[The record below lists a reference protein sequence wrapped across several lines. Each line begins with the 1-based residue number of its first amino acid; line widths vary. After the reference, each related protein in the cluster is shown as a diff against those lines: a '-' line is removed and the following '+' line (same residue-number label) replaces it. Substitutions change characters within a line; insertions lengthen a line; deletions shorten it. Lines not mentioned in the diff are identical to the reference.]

1 LIQKINFE
9 VLWWVITAVIAT
21 LILLPIYLNIGEAYS
36 FYRDNILIIVIAIT
50 WTRYIFFMKYHW
62 LTLSNYIKAFFMVLS
77 IPTFLFI
84 IGTFYDFQSFYDD
97 GLFDDV
103 LSVLP
108 YKNQANMLL
117 YIRTEMIFFLAFA
130 FICNFMLPF
139 RMLMSIWRK
148 INKGTE

>member
-9 VLWWVITAVIAT
+9 LLWWVITAVIAT
-21 LILLPIYLNIGEAYS
+21 LIILPIYLNIGESYP
-36 FYRDNILIIVIAIT
+36 FYRDNIILIVIAVT
-50 WTRYIFFMKYHW
+50 WTRYIFFMKHHW
-62 LTLSNYIKAFFMVLS
+62 LTLSNYIKAFFMVFS

-84 IGTFYDFQSFYDD
+84 IGAFYDFQSFYDD
-97 GLFDDV
+97 GLFDAV
-103 LSVLP
+103 LEELP
-108 YKNQANMLL
+108 FQNQSNMLL

-139 RMLMSIWRK
+139 RMLISIWRK

>member
-1 LIQKINFE
+1 MIQKINFE

-21 LILLPIYLNIGEAYS
+21 LILLPIYLNIGEAYP

>member
-1 LIQKINFE
+1 MIQKINFE

>member
-21 LILLPIYLNIGEAYS
+21 LILLPIYLNIGEAYP

>member
-1 LIQKINFE
+1 
-9 VLWWVITAVIAT
+9 
-21 LILLPIYLNIGEAYS
+21 
-36 FYRDNILIIVIAIT
+36 
-50 WTRYIFFMKYHW
+50 
-62 LTLSNYIKAFFMVLS
+62 MVFS

-108 YKNQANMLL
+108 YKNQVNMLL

>member
-1 LIQKINFE
+1 MIQKINFE

-21 LILLPIYLNIGEAYS
+21 LILLPIYLNIGQAYP